1 MTHQITLAGAPPSR
15 AVRHSHNTSM
25 RPWPLWLRLFAVLM
39 PAFSSFTMLLIKE
52 FYNPGLSPYLIY
64 APVIVMNL
72 VACWATLKGALKWPS
87 P

>member
-1 MTHQITLAGAPPSR
+1 MTHHITLSTPAPFR

-39 PAFSSFTMLLIKE
+39 PAFSSLTMIFLKE
-52 FYNPGLSPYLIY
+52 FYNPALSPWLIF
-64 APVIVMNL
+64 APVMAMNIGGL
-72 VACWATLKGALKWPS
+72 WLASKGAFKWPT